1 MPPTTASRVTLKQVA
16 QRAGVSQA
24 TASKVLNGRTDV
36 SKTTRDRVLRVI
48 DEEGYR
54 RSSARATDV
63 RRPQITA
70 IFDGVTSQ
78 YASLILQGMVTAA
91 AERDTDIVVR
101 MVPAAFSSTSPAA
114 ARTWIHENASATGVI
129 AVTSAV
135 PQDVIRAASR
145 LGLPLVTIDPV
156 DPADSDV
163 VSIGST
169 DWTGGR
175 AVAEH
180 LIELGHTRIGWVGG
194 LKGSVPSIER
204 FQGYRSA
211 LDHAGLPDDPGL
223 HRSGPYSFEAGLE
236 LGGQLLDG
244 DPRPTAIIGA
254 SDAIAFGVMEA
265 ARQRGLELP
274 ADLSVAGFDDIPQAE
289 WTSPKLTSVRTPLIG
304 IGRMA
309 TETLF
314 AMSEGREPASH
325 HIQLSTRLIVRESTA
340 PPRAADRAGT
350 SSQEAAAEAT
360 SA

>member
-1 MPPTTASRVTLKQVA
+1 MPPPPASRVTLKHVA

-70 IFDGVTSQ
+70 IFDGLTSQ

-101 MVPAAFSSTSPAA
+101 LVPTAFSSTSPAA

-135 PQDVIRAASR
+135 PQDVVRAASR
-145 LGLPLVTIDPV
+145 LGLPLVTVDPV

-180 LIELGHTRIGWVGG
+180 LIDLGHTRIGWVGG
-194 LKGSVPSIER
+194 LRGSVPSIER

-211 LDHAGLPDDPGL
+211 LENAGLTADPSL
-223 HRSGPYSFEAGLE
+223 HRSGPYSFEAGVE
-236 LGGQLLDG
+236 LGGQLLDQE
-244 DPRPTAIIGA
+244 PRPTAIIGA
-254 SDAIAFGVMEA
+254 SDAIAFGITEA
-265 ARQRGLELP
+265 ARQRGLDLP
-274 ADLSVAGFDDIPQAE
+274 GDLSVAGFDDIPQAE

-340 PPRAADRAGT
+340 PPRGATASEG

>member
-1 MPPTTASRVTLKQVA
+1 MSPTPASRVTLKHVA

-36 SKTTRDRVLRVI
+36 SKSTRDRVLRVLE
-48 DEEGYR
+48 EEGYR
-54 RSSARATDV
+54 RSSARAPDA
-63 RRPQITA
+63 RRPQLTA
-70 IFDGVTSQ
+70 IFDSLTSQ

-91 AERDTDIVVR
+91 AERETDVVVR
-101 MVPAAFSSTSPAA
+101 MLPAAFSNASPAA
-114 ARTWIHENASATGVI
+114 ARTWIHENASATGII

-135 PQDVIRAASR
+135 PQDVVRAASR

-175 AVAEH
+175 AAAEH
-180 LIELGHTRIGWVGG
+180 LIGLGHTRIGWVGG
-194 LKGSVPSIER
+194 LRGSVPSIER

-211 LDHAGLPDDPGL
+211 LSHAGIVEDSSLY
-223 HRSGPYSFEAGLE
+223 RSGPYSFETGVE
-236 LGGQLLDG
+236 LGGQLLEL

-265 ARQRGLELP
+265 ARQRGLDLP
-274 ADLSVAGFDDIPQAE
+274 GDLSVAGFDDIPQAE

-314 AMSEGREPASH
+314 ALAEGREPASH
-325 HIQLSTRLIVRESTA
+325 HIQLSTSLIVRESTA
-340 PPRAADRAGT
+340 PPREAPTAHP
-350 SSQEAAAEAT
+350 AAAAT

>member
-1 MPPTTASRVTLKQVA
+1 MRPTTASRVTLKHVA

-54 RSSARATDV
+54 RSSARVTDV

-70 IFDGVTSQ
+70 IFDGLTSQ
-78 YASLILQGMVTAA
+78 YASLILQGMVTSA
-91 AERDTDIVVR
+91 AERETDVVVR
-101 MVPAAFSSTSPAA
+101 LVPTAFSSASPAA

-129 AVTSAV
+129 AVTSVV
-135 PQDVIRAASR
+135 PQDVVRAASR

-175 AVAEH
+175 AVTEH
-180 LIELGHTRIGWVGG
+180 LIGLGHTRIGWVGG
-194 LKGSVPSIER
+194 LRGSVPSIER

-211 LDHAGLPDDPGL
+211 LQYARLTDSPNL
-223 HRSGPYSFEAGLE
+223 HRSGPYSFEAGVE
-236 LGGQLLDG
+236 LGGQLLDE

-265 ARQRGLELP
+265 ARQRGLGLP
-274 ADLSVAGFDDIPQAE
+274 GDLSVAGFDDIPQAE
-289 WTSPKLTSVRTPLIG
+289 WTSPKLTSVHTPLIG

-325 HIQLSTRLIVRESTA
+325 HIQLSTSLIVRESTA
-340 PPRAADRAGT
+340 PPRGGSVA
-350 SSQEAAAEAT
+350 QEAAAEAT